1 MRSCINL
8 NSAWRFTGPEGTVIE
23 VNVPHT
29 WNAIDG
35 QDGGD
40 DYKRCRCEYE
50 KTFAKPAFRENERV
64 YLHGAADRAGKAL

>member
-8 NSAWRFTGPEGTVIE
+8 NSAWRFTGPEGTVSE

-50 KTFAKPAFRENERV
+50 KKFPKPAFRKMS
-64 YLHGAADRAGKAL
+64 GSISSFTA